1 MDTQI
6 NTQSNNQS
14 NFDLSVIILAFRGY
28 DKLTAS
34 VEAVFASQTNYIY
47 EVIVVDNGS
56 ADGTAERFE
65 KEFIGNHHPN
75 LKLIYNINE
84 GFAKGNNLGIKSS
97 SGKYVLLLNPD
108 TVVQPDTIQVCMDY
122 IIADPGI
129 GALGC
134 KLIKADGKLD
144 LASRRSFPNPV
155 NALYRFLGLSKLF
168 PHSKR
173 FSSYNLLFTSEDE
186 IMEVDS
192 LVGAFMLMPRAVLHK
207 VGLLDEDYF
216 MYGEDIDLCYKIKQA
231 GYKVIYFPKTFT
243 YHYKGQSS
251 KKTPYILLYQ
261 FHRSMWIFYK
271 KHYIQK
277 YPAVLGWLVY
287 IGIWTRFSVLTV
299 LNFFRKEKFVSK

>member
-1 MDTQI
+1 METQIDTQSKI
-6 NTQSNNQS
+6 
-14 NFDLSVIILAFRGY
+14 DLSVIILAFRGY
-28 DKLTAS
+28 DKLAAS
-34 VEAVFASQTNYIY
+34 VEAVFASQTNYQY

-65 KEFIGNHHPN
+65 KEFIGKQHPN
-75 LKLIYNINE
+75 LKLTRNTNE
-84 GFAKGNNLGIKSS
+84 GFAKGNNIGIKNS

-108 TVVQPDTIQVCMDY
+108 TAVQPDTVQMCMDY
-122 IIADPGI
+122 IIANPGI

-155 NALYRFLGLSKLF
+155 NALYRFLGLPKLF
-168 PHSKR
+168 PKSKR

-192 LVGAFMLMPRAVLHK
+192 LVGAFMLMPRLVLQQ
-207 VGLLDEDYF
+207 VGMLDEDYF

-251 KKTPYILLYQ
+251 RKTPYIMLYQ

-271 KHYIQK
+271 KHYIKK
-277 YPAVLGWLVY
+277 YPAILGWLVY
-287 IGIWTRFSVLTV
+287 LGIWLRFSVLTFV
-299 LNFFRKEKFVSK
+299 NFFRKEKFVSK